1 MNIHSGDGLV
11 AKSTDAQKQDRRQQ
25 LLDAALRCFS
35 RNGFHNT
42 TMADIAREAG
52 VAPGTFY
59 LYFSTK
65 DDVIAALADDRRQG
79 EALINSIAGAEV
91 DPIVGLTLM
100 LELHGQSLSDPRR
113 NDERR
118 VAVQG
123 WAEALRSDAIR
134 GRLATYTS
142 RVTEELAR
150 LIERGQRTGQF
161 KPDADPEAVARSIVA
176 LFRGLTLQ
184 AAWDEAYDPTLIS
197 NAVADMIQGALA
209 PAGGPAKPVQT
220 AQAEEGR

>member
-1 MNIHSGDGLV
+1 MVRL
-11 AKSTDAQKQDRRQQ
+11 TDAQKQGRRQQ
-25 LLDAALRCFS
+25 FLNAALRCFS

-52 VAPGTFY
+52 AAPGTFY

-79 EALINSIAGAEV
+79 EALINAIAGAEI

-100 LELHGQSLSDPRR
+100 FELHGQSLSDPRR

-134 GRLATYTS
+134 KQLAAYTS
-142 RVTEELAR
+142 RVTEEIAH

-161 KPDADPEAVARSIVA
+161 KADANPGGVARSIVA

-184 AAWDEAYDPTLIS
+184 TAWDEAYDPVQIGNS
-197 NAVADMIQGALA
+197 VADMLRGALA
-209 PAGGPAKPVQT
+209 PLGGPSDVARTDKVET
-220 AQAEEGR
+220 SR